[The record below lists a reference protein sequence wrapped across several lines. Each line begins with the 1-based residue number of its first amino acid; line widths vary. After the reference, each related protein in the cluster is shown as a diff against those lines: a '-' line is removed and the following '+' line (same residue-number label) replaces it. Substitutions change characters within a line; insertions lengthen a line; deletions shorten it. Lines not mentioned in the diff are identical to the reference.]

1 MVIYGPRHQN
11 LQETKRVIA
20 KLIYNSK
27 NYGFSIL
34 ITINNWVSKP
44 TNITGGAHI
53 VCATNLAFLFGCQE
67 HLGEN
72 ISEGTSTSRK
82 GLTVIENIQTK
93 VRWPSTH
100 GSWTRALAH
109 PSYLNGCTRSK
120 HPMYKS
126 LGWTKPRAHEPWVV
140 RHQVYIK
147 Y

>member
-11 LQETKRVIA
+11 LQETKRGIA

-34 ITINNWVSKP
+34 ITIDNWVSKP

-53 VCATNLAFLFGCQE
+53 VCATNLAFLFGCPE

-72 ISEGTSTSRK
+72 ICEGTSRK

-93 VRWPSTH
+93 VGWPSTH
-100 GSWTRALAH
+100 GSTKT
-109 PSYLNGCTRSK
+109 SCTN
-120 HPMYKS
+120 HWGE
-126 LGWTKPRAHEPWVV
+126 LTHNHEPWVV